1 MLFLKIYLLGVLVYF
16 LLFCLIDVKTGEDLS
31 LSNLLWSLVISL
43 PSWFTPVI
51 FIISLFFINEEDL
64 E

>member
-1 MLFLKIYLLGVLVYF
+1 MLLLKIYLIGVLVYF
-16 LLFCLIDVKTGEDLS
+16 LLLCLIDIKSDEDLS
-31 LSNLLWSLVISL
+31 LSNLLWNLVVSL

>member
-1 MLFLKIYLLGVLVYF
+1 MLFFKIYLLGVLVYF
-16 LLFCLIDVKTGEDLS
+16 LLLCFIDIKMDDEVS
-31 LSNLLWSLVISL
+31 LSNILWNLVVSL

>member
-16 LLFCLIDVKTGEDLS
+16 LLLCLIDIKLDEDLS
-31 LSNLLWSLVISL
+31 LSNLLWNLIASL

-51 FIISLFFINEEDL
+51 FIIALFFVGEEDL

>member
-16 LLFCLIDVKTGEDLS
+16 LLLCLIDIKFDEDLS
-31 LSNLLWSLVISL
+31 LSNLLWNLIASL

-51 FIISLFFINEEDL
+51 FIISLFFIDEEDL

>member
-16 LLFCLIDVKTGEDLS
+16 LLLCFIDIKMDDEVS
-31 LSNLLWSLVISL
+31 LSNILWNLFVSL

-51 FIISLFFINEEDL
+51 FIIALFFVNDSDL